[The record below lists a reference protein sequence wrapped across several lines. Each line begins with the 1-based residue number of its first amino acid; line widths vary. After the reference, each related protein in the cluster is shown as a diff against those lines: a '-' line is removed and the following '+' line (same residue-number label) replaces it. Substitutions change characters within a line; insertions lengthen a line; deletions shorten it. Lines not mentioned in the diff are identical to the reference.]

1 MQRTPHTFV
10 ASIVLG
16 VLATLAPS
24 AGAAPDFSAL
34 PRTESP
40 NLKRVKPPANPKV
53 FNEHMP
59 RDQIDQLPIP
69 QQPPKLTAALLDLEK
84 GSIEE
89 RVAKLKKKTL
99 GDLVYVRGGSF
110 MRGDFAKIAGIGA
123 ALTASMDD
131 KAVREITLS
140 DFWMGKYKI
149 TYAEFDVFTDATGR
163 KRTGMEYKGKARHPL
178 IPAGAYWQEAKD
190 YCLWLGQ
197 VTGYPF
203 DLPTEAQW
211 EYAARSRGQF
221 FATATDNGNWDKGR
235 NAPFSRQADTIA
247 EKFAENSIGRY
258 PIGLF
263 PPNPLGLYD
272 MAYMTWEWTNDW
284 YTEDAYET
292 ASKIDPSGPVS
303 GKEKVIRSWS
313 VGNGQI
319 IGTSIWRKTKKP
331 IPDGSVIFGEYI
343 PDPTASS
350 PTLRCVINQAPA
362 NQ

>member
-1 MQRTPHTFV
+1 MLTSHTSFRLLALTALV
-10 ASIVLG
+10 A
-16 VLATLAPS
+16 LAPS
-24 AGAAPDFSAL
+24 AGAVPDFSAL

-40 NLKRVKPPANPKV
+40 NLKRVKPPANPRV

-69 QQPPKLTAALLDLEK
+69 KQPPELTAALLDLEK

-89 RVAKLKKKTL
+89 RVAKLKKKSIA
-99 GDLVYVRGGSF
+99 DLVYVRGGSF

-131 KAVREITLS
+131 KAVKEIALS

-163 KRTGMEYKGKARHPL
+163 QRTGAERKGIGRHPL

-190 YCLWLGQ
+190 YCLWLGKI
-197 VTGYPF
+197 TGYPF

-221 FATATDNGNWDKGR
+221 FATATDDGNWDKGR
-235 NAPFSRQADTIA
+235 NAPFSRQADRIA
-247 EKFAENSIGRY
+247 EKYANTATSRY
-258 PIGLF
+258 PVGLF
-263 PPNPLGLYD
+263 PSNPLGVYD
-272 MAYMTWEWTNDW
+272 MAFMDWEWVNDW
-284 YTEDAYET
+284 YAEDAYET
-292 ASKIDPSGPVS
+292 ASKTDPSGPES
-303 GKEKVIRSWS
+303 GKEKVIRSWY

-319 IGTSIWRKTKKP
+319 IGTSIWRKTKAP
-331 IPDGSVIFGEYI
+331 IPYRRNADDEYV
-343 PDPTASS
+343 PDHTYNS
-350 PTLRCVINQAPA
+350 PTLRCVINTAQAR
-362 NQ
+362 Q